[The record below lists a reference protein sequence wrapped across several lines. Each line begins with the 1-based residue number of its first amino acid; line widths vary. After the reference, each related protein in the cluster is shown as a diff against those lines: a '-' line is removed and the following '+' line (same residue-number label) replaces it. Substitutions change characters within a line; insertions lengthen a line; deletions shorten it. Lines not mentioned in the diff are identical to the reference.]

1 MSPKVVLQANAKINL
16 TLDILGKRSDN
27 YHDIQGYVAFLDLHD
42 ELIINHS
49 EKLLVSFDN
58 PFHENVSTKSN
69 TILKLH
75 SYLCNYFPNLSQYKV
90 HVMKNI
96 PISAGLGGGSCDAAA
111 LLRYLIS
118 DRKINI
124 DQISIE
130 SLARNVGA
138 DVPCCLLN
146 GPSFISGIGEII
158 QSVKLTDTYYC
169 LLVNPQIPIS
179 TSQLYEKINIKGSE
193 DVHTKNFLPNPSMAH
208 IISGKN
214 DFQQI
219 IIQDYPIIGE
229 IINNLTKAEGCVLAR
244 MTGSGPTC
252 FGFFSRQEDMSK
264 CKKKFEEMYPK
275 FWIMETKLLN

>member
-1 MSPKVVLQANAKINL
+1 MSPDVVLQANAKINL

-42 ELIINHS
+42 ELIINPS

-146 GPSFISGIGEII
+146 EPSFISGIGEII
-158 QSVKLTDTYYC
+158 QSVKLTETYYC

-208 IISGKN
+208 IISG
-214 DFQQI
+214 
-219 IIQDYPIIGE
+219 
-229 IINNLTKAEGCVLAR
+229 
-244 MTGSGPTC
+244 
-252 FGFFSRQEDMSK
+252 
-264 CKKKFEEMYPK
+264 
-275 FWIMETKLLN
+275 